1 MSDHVLL
8 DTSALLYWTLD
19 PARLSYPARR
29 AVDGASMR
37 IALSVSLWEIALK
50 SARGRLELPLGL
62 EEYVARLEQVE
73 GLEILPLDSETAVR
87 GARLEWDHR
96 DPVDRWIVAHAHRL
110 NVPLITSDASMRAY
124 SGLAVW

>member
-1 MSDHVLL
+1 MSDRVLL

-50 SARGRLELPLGL
+50 SARGRLELPLEL

-73 GLEILPLDSETAVR
+73 GLEILGLDSETAVR
-87 GARLEWDHR
+87 GARLEWGHR
-96 DPVDRWIVAHAHRL
+96 DPVDRWMVAHAHRL
-110 NVPLITSDASMRAY
+110 NVPIVTGDATIRAFT
-124 SGLAVW
+124 GLAVW

>member
-8 DTSALLYWTLD
+8 DTSALLYWTLE
-19 PARLSYPARR
+19 PARLSYPARQ
-29 AVDGASMR
+29 ALDGASMR

-50 SARGRLELPLGL
+50 WSRGRLELPLEL

-73 GLEILPLDSETAVR
+73 ALEIRALDAETAVR

-110 NVPLITSDASMRAY
+110 NVALVTSDAAMRAF
-124 SGLAVW
+124 SGLVVW